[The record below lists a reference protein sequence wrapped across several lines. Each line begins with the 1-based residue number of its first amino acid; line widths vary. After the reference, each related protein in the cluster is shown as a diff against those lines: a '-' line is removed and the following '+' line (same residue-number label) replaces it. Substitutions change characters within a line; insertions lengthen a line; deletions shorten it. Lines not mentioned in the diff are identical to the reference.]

1 VRGFPTKVQYFFSQ
15 DENGRMEYKRRSMA
29 LRSAMDDEGHEG
41 ESESDGDCESESE
54 I

>member
-15 DENGRMEYKRRSMA
+15 DENGRMEYKRRSMV
-29 LRSAMDDEGHEG
+29 LRSAIDDEGHEG